1 VTDRADGAIVPAVAQ
16 EFPMPLVRYDSAGH
30 VATITMDRG
39 SAHNAL
45 NNALCDELREAWLR
59 FRDSD
64 DRVAVLAASE
74 EAYFSVGADVKDFPV
89 NMWHAVPGLG
99 VELDKPVIAATSGWV
114 VGGGFVL
121 VQMADICVASET
133 TRFIYPEAKIGTTA
147 GGVSS
152 VVARMPHK
160 IAMEFLL
167 VGEELS
173 LERAY
178 QIGFVNKIAPKG
190 QHVALAQEMA
200 GKIAANAPLVVQA
213 LKKLA
218 RDAMPKGPLETVAE
232 TRRLLDAIRTSDD
245 LKEGVKA
252 FSEKRKPRFE
262 GK

>member
-1 VTDRADGAIVPAVAQ
+1 MT
-16 EFPMPLVRYDSAGH
+16 LVRYESKDH
-30 VATITMDRG
+30 VATVTMDRA

-45 NNALCDELREAWLR
+45 NNALCDELRAAWLR

-64 DRVAVLAASE
+64 DRVAVLASSE
-74 EAYFSVGADVKDFPV
+74 DAYFSVGADVRDLPA

-121 VQMADICVASET
+121 VQMADMCVASET
-133 TRFIYPEAKIGTTA
+133 TKFLYPEGKIGTTA

-160 IAMEFLL
+160 VAMEFLL

-173 LERAY
+173 AERAY
-178 QIGFVNKIAPKG
+178 QVGFVNRVTRPG
-190 QHVALAQEMA
+190 QHVAAAQDMA
-200 GKIAANAPLVVQA
+200 GRIAANAPLVVQG
-213 LKKLA
+213 LKRLA
-218 RDAMPKGPLETVAE
+218 REAMPKGPLETVAD
-232 TRRLLDAIRTSDD
+232 TRRLLDAIRESED
-245 LKEGVKA
+245 LKEGVAA
-252 FSEKRKPRFE
+252 FREKRKPEFR

>member
-1 VTDRADGAIVPAVAQ
+1 
-16 EFPMPLVRYDSAGH
+16 MSLVRYECADH
-30 VATITMDRG
+30 VATITMDRA

-64 DRVAVLAASE
+64 DRVAVLAAAE
-74 EAYFSVGADVKDFPV
+74 DAYFSVGADVRDLPV

-99 VELDKPVIAATSGWV
+99 VELNKPVIAATSGWV

-121 VQMADICVASET
+121 VQMADMCIASET
-133 TRFIYPEAKIGTTA
+133 TRFIYPEGKIGTTA

-160 IAMEFLL
+160 VAMEFLL
-167 VGEELS
+167 VGEELPV
-173 LERAY
+173 ERAY

-190 QHVALAQEMA
+190 QHVVLAQEMA
-200 GKIAANAPLVVQA
+200 AKIAANAPLVVQA
-213 LKKLA
+213 LKKLT
-218 RDAMPKGPLETVAE
+218 RDVMPKGPLETVAE
-232 TRRLLDAIRTSDD
+232 VRRLLDQVRTSED

-252 FSEKRKPRFE
+252 FSEKRKPTFK

>member
-1 VTDRADGAIVPAVAQ
+1 
-16 EFPMPLVRYDSAGH
+16 MSLVRYESAGH
-30 VATITMDRG
+30 VATITMDRA

-64 DRVAVLAASE
+64 DRVAVLAAAE
-74 EAYFSVGADVKDFPV
+74 DAYFSVGADVRDLPV

-121 VQMADICVASET
+121 VQMADMCVASET
-133 TRFIYPEAKIGTTA
+133 TRFIYPEGKIGTTA

-160 IAMEFLL
+160 VAMEFLL
-167 VGEELS
+167 VGEELPV
-173 LERAY
+173 ERAY

-190 QHVALAQEMA
+190 QHVVLAQEMA
-200 GKIAANAPLVVQA
+200 AKIAANAPLVIQS
-213 LKKLA
+213 LKKLT
-218 RDAMPKGPLETVAE
+218 RDVMPKGPLETVAE
-232 TRRLLDAIRTSDD
+232 VRRLLDQVRTSED
-245 LKEGVKA
+245 LKEGVNA
-252 FSEKRKPRFE
+252 FKEKRKPKFK

>member
-1 VTDRADGAIVPAVAQ
+1 MT
-16 EFPMPLVRYDSAGH
+16 LVRYESAER
-30 VATITMDRG
+30 VATITMDRREK
-39 SAHNAL
+39 HNAL
-45 NNALCDELREAWLR
+45 NGALCEELRQAWLT

-64 DRVAVLAASE
+64 DRVAVLASAE
-74 EAYFSVGADVKDFPV
+74 DAYFSVGADVKDFPV

-121 VQMADICVASET
+121 VQMADMCIASET
-133 TRFIYPEAKIGTTA
+133 TRFTYPEAKIGTTA
-147 GGVSS
+147 GGISS

-173 LERAY
+173 VERAY
-178 QIGFVNKIAPKG
+178 QIGFVNRIAPKG
-190 QHVALAQEMA
+190 QHIVQAQEMA
-200 GKIAANAPLVVQA
+200 AKIAANAPLVVQS

-218 RDAMPKGPLETVAE
+218 RDVMPKGPLETVAE
-232 TRRLLDAIRTSDD
+232 VRRLLDAVRESDD
-245 LKEGVKA
+245 FREGVRA
-252 FSEKRKPRFE
+252 FGEKRKPQFK